1 MLRIH
6 ILNVGHGDSIVL
18 EYCGEGDHKSF
29 AVIDSNCKPDSS
41 PPALDLLRT
50 LGANSLS
57 FVAITHPHADHYMG
71 MRAILESFSK
81 KIETLYTFPIKK
93 ESEHL
98 KKLLL
103 AYKKNALATTS
114 DRIQK
119 TNLELAHILAL
130 ASKSAAKSWEA
141 PSGIKSLI
149 SAPGFPN
156 QSIWAI
162 LPPSR
167 VKGRFFQGI
176 IEGSI
181 EPENEELND
190 LSLAFLIEYGGH
202 QVILAGDGSKT
213 NWGYQNKQ
221 WKNAGIKFS
230 PSVVKLPH
238 HGSKYDCDATVQNI
252 IFGDLKD
259 QQPNAI
265 ACISADGKTHP
276 SLDVL
281 DGLTRRSIK
290 PYCTNLSTRCGNTRN
305 AILKSE
311 GTDPALLRLI
321 GSAVIDG
328 DETVRPCQGNIV
340 LELLPGQPI
349 KITTQHN
356 NLCALRGDYEFL
368 SSNIH

>member
-18 EYCGEGDHKSF
+18 EFRGEGDKKSF
-29 AVIDSNCKPDSS
+29 AVIDSNCIPDSS
-41 PPALDLLRT
+41 PPALELLKS

-71 MRAILESFSK
+71 MRRILEAFSK

-103 AYKKNALATTS
+103 AYKKNAEATTS
-114 DRIQK
+114 EKIQK
-119 TNLELAHILAL
+119 TNLELAYILQL

-176 IEGSI
+176 IDGSV
-181 EPENEELND
+181 EPEKEELND
-190 LSLAFLIEYGGH
+190 LSMAFLIEYGGH
-202 QVILAGDGSKT
+202 QVILAGDGTKAS
-213 NWGYQNKQ
+213 WSYQNKQ
-221 WKNAGIKFS
+221 WKKAGISFS
-230 PSVVKLPH
+230 PAAVKLPH
-238 HGSKYDCDATVQNI
+238 HGSKYDCDATVQNV
-252 IFGDLKD
+252 IFGDEND

-276 SLDVL
+276 SLEVL
-281 DGLTRRSIK
+281 DGLTKRGIK
-290 PYCTNLSTRCGNTRN
+290 PYCTNLSTRCGNTRS
-305 AILKSE
+305 ALLKSE
-311 GTDPALLRLI
+311 VIDPTLLRLI

-340 LELLPGQPI
+340 LELSPDQPL

-356 NLCALRGDYEFL
+356 NLCALRGDYDFL
-368 SSNIH
+368 SSEIH